1 MIQPN
6 WVAPGMD
13 QQRASRHRGR
23 QQALSTAIKRR
34 IQRTG
39 TGSHYFRTH
48 TMPLS
53 EMELRAET
61 LLAKLARL
69 ELPAC
74 LMATTTGVARESV
87 WRRMTLRAAR
97 AEMICCSRSSRQSH
111 YTIGIAEGGNC
122 ATIQIDKPTDGIAC
136 WWEEIKISTHLRLAA
151 SVCVLTTGLFIG
163 SAGGAIA
170 AADTESTDSSTQSQ
184 GADDSNQSVSSARSP
199 TGSSAATAGVATT
212 HGQATRPTL
221 PDLIR
226 KLQLLGM
233 PQQRPA
239 ADKPTTTVAAD
250 ATTQAVTHTDKT
262 EGSDVTPATT
272 DPVASDSNLVAAD
285 SNVTAPVTDVVAS
298 NSNVPGSS
306 TNLVTPALKS
316 VEPVTNAVVKVATVV
331 QAVPGLV
338 LSLPT
343 STTPIADVIA
353 WVQYMLTS
361 VNDAIAA
368 LAQMP
373 NDLYSLLGVAAAN
386 AAVIEAGAND
396 AAGLSAAAGLTL
408 ARPTLPMPPLS
419 LPISGTAAV
428 PSLGNVTAPA
438 MLGGIAAAG
447 LSQDLSLSG
456 TAPLAPAAVGPT
468 GALSYL
474 EHTIRAVLAPASLS
488 ALAALALPGVGG
500 LLIVCAAGVRVGYRQ
515 AKVAFA
521 VRSTGIARFARQG
534 PIGVVRSGS
543 LIALHSRSSV
553 DRRSRSLRVVG
564 PHASRTAPL
573 FEQVA

>member
-1 MIQPN
+1 
-6 WVAPGMD
+6 
-13 QQRASRHRGR
+13 
-23 QQALSTAIKRR
+23 
-34 IQRTG
+34 
-39 TGSHYFRTH
+39 
-48 TMPLS
+48 
-53 EMELRAET
+53 
-61 LLAKLARL
+61 
-69 ELPAC
+69 
-74 LMATTTGVARESV
+74 
-87 WRRMTLRAAR
+87 MTLKAAR
-97 AEMICCSRSSRQSH
+97 AEMICCSRSSRQIH
-111 YTIGIAEGGNC
+111 RTIGIAEGGNC
-122 ATIQIDKPTDGIAC
+122 AIMQIDKPTDEIAC

-163 SAGGAIA
+163 IAGGAIA
-170 AADTESTDSSTQSQ
+170 AADTESTDSSTRSQ

-199 TGSSAATAGVATT
+199 TGSSAATPEVATT

-239 ADKPTTTVAAD
+239 AAD
-250 ATTQAVTHTDKT
+250 ATTQAVTDTDKT
-262 EGSDVTPATT
+262 EGSEVTLATT

-285 SNVTAPVTDVVAS
+285 SNVTAPVTDVAS

-361 VNDAIAA
+361 VNNAIAA

-419 LPISGTAAV
+419 SPISGTAAV

-468 GALSYL
+468 GALSFL

-553 DRRSRSLRVVG
+553 DRCSRSLRVVR

>member
-1 MIQPN
+1 
-6 WVAPGMD
+6 
-13 QQRASRHRGR
+13 
-23 QQALSTAIKRR
+23 
-34 IQRTG
+34 
-39 TGSHYFRTH
+39 
-48 TMPLS
+48 MPLS

-184 GADDSNQSVSSARSP
+184 GADDSNQS
-199 TGSSAATAGVATT
+199 GSSAATPEVATT

-250 ATTQAVTHTDKT
+250 ATTQAVTDTDKT

-468 GALSYL
+468 GVLSFL

-553 DRRSRSLRVVG
+553 DRRSRSLRVVR

>member
-1 MIQPN
+1 MI
-6 WVAPGMD
+6 
-13 QQRASRHRGR
+13 
-23 QQALSTAIKRR
+23 
-34 IQRTG
+34 
-39 TGSHYFRTH
+39 FRTH

-53 EMELRAET
+53 EMESRAET

-74 LMATTTGVARESV
+74 LMATTTGVARQSG

-122 ATIQIDKPTDGIAC
+122 ATIQIDKPTDEIAC

-151 SVCVLTTGLFIG
+151 SVCVLMTGLFLG

-170 AADTESTDSSTQSQ
+170 AADTEGTDSSTQSQ
-184 GADDSNQSVSSARSP
+184 GAGDSNQSVSSASAP
-199 TGSSAATAGVATT
+199 TGSSAATPGVATT

-233 PQQRPA
+233 PHQRPA
-239 ADKPTTTVAAD
+239 ADKPTTTVAD
-250 ATTQAVTHTDKT
+250 ATTQAVTDTDKT

-343 STTPIADVIA
+343 STTPIDDVIA
-353 WVQYMLTS
+353 FVQYMLTS

-386 AAVIEAGAND
+386 TAVIEAGAND

-419 LPISGTAAV
+419 SPISGTAAV

-468 GALSYL
+468 GALSFL

-515 AKVAFA
+515 AKAAFA
-521 VRSTGIARFARQG
+521 VRSTGIACFARQG

-543 LIALHSRSSV
+543 LIALHSRSSG
-553 DRRSRSLRVVG
+553 DRRSRSLRLVR